1 MVAAACC
8 FDPLCQTCTHRHMG
22 LWLWQRQLWCS
33 KTPKEGLSPEAEE
46 SISLSTSLSP
56 SCSLSGVAAV
66 ACLITSNLSSNK
78 GTPYTLTL
86 TLPAGNYTRANHLL
100 CSVRHRAPGST
111 DSFPTRCTQS
121 MFWSFLPLHT
131 SNLCSNK
138 AKWQKLKQWSCFFF
152 LFLMRVW
159 DRKQC
164 GISEKRQRHKT
175 FFEDIVQPWVV
186 KAFLYC
192 STEQWECLL

>member
-138 AKWQKLKQWSCFFF
+138 AKWQKLKQWSCFLFF
-152 LFLMRVW
+152 ISNACLRSKTMW
-159 DRKQC
+159 HIRKETTPQN
-164 GISEKRQRHKT
+164 IFWRHRAAMSRQS
-175 FFEDIVQPWVV
+175 IP
-186 KAFLYC
+186 
-192 STEQWECLL
+192 LL